1 MRPLKKTIH
10 ENKIYI
16 FNRVRQRE
24 RGRGRGRGRWGL
36 GQTPAIVNE
45 IAIRRKPVSYHNKTE
60 FDNILENVHNSNK
73 YL

>member
-1 MRPLKKTIH
+1 MRLQKNTKKT
-10 ENKIYI
+10 KYI

-24 RGRGRGRGRWGL
+24 RERGRGRWCL
-36 GQTPAIVNE
+36 GHTPAIVNE
-45 IAIRRKPVSYHNKTE
+45 IAIRSKPVLYHNKTE